1 MARQESEVRIS
12 IESRFENIELI
23 DVVAEAALKH
33 LGASRE
39 TAENAALAVREA
51 VANGVLHGNRLQ
63 ADRRVEVA
71 MELFEDEVEIT
82 VTDEGQGFD
91 PKAVPD
97 PLAAENLLKPS
108 GRGIFLMRTLMD
120 HVEFSF
126 NGSTG
131 RGTLVRLRK
140 RLKSA
145 DETAGAEDGG

>member
-1 MARQESEVRIS
+1 MVKQESEVRIS

-23 DVVAEAALKH
+23 DVVAEAALQH

-71 MELFEDEVEIT
+71 MELLDDEVEIT

-91 PKAVPD
+91 PGAVPD

-126 NGSTG
+126 NGATG

-140 RLKSA
+140 RLRPLP
-145 DETAGAEDGG
+145 EAGSEEGAP

>member
-1 MARQESEVRIS
+1 MVKQESEVRIS

-23 DVVAEAALKH
+23 DVVAEAALQH

-71 MELFEDEVEIT
+71 MELFDDEVEIT

-91 PKAVPD
+91 PGAVPD

-126 NGSTG
+126 NGATG

-140 RLKSA
+140 RLRPPPEAGS
-145 DETAGAEDGG
+145 DEGAP